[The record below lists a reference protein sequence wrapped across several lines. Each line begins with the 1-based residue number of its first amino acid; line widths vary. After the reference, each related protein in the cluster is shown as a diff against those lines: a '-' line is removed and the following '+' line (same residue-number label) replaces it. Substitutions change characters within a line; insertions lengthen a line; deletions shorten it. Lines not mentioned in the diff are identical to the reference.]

1 LRSSRKDATTSAG
14 DSVQGGSGDMDDDS
28 AVAELPAHD
37 PELLLYDYFK
47 HISSL
52 VLITL
57 GGLLIVMKDFG
68 PKDVRPAALLITFLF
83 VSSSGIVAFSGT
95 QEIVRARATGKP
107 TRRWL
112 NLSRIAAPNLL
123 AVGLGVFLAMFYHR
137 LTH

>member
-1 LRSSRKDATTSAG
+1 
-14 DSVQGGSGDMDDDS
+14 MDDDS

-47 HISSL
+47 HLSSL

-57 GGLLIVMKDFG
+57 GGLLVVLKDFSA
-68 PKDVRPAALLITFLF
+68 KDLRPVFILATFLL

-95 QEIVRARATGKP
+95 QEIVRARSTGTPPK
-107 TRRWL
+107 RWL
-112 NLSRIAAPNLL
+112 QWSRIAAPNLL
-123 AVGLGVFLAMFYHR
+123 AGGLGVFLYMLYNR